1 MSATTT
7 IVSAIPQEPRSQKTA
22 ILTKGRLASLD
33 AYRGFTILL
42 MLTQLLA
49 LPRVAESFPDS
60 SAWRIIGLHAEHAE
74 WEGGVLIDLV
84 QPSFSFLVGVALP
97 FSVARRRTQGQS
109 LSGMILHA
117 LWRSAML
124 VLLGVFLRSVGKP
137 QTYWSFEDTL
147 SMIGLGYTFLFLISL
162 CRPWVYWAVLAAILV
177 GHWAAFALYSTGSP
191 DFSSHW
197 AINANAG
204 WAVDKWFLNLFPRQS
219 PFHANRGGITTLNF
233 IPTLGTMILGLI
245 AGDWLRRPWP
255 ARKKVAWMVVVGLAG
270 LTAGEAL
277 SRLGVCPRVFRIW
290 TPSLVL
296 FSGGWCFLFL
306 AGFYLLI
313 DVWQMRRWAL
323 PLVVFGMNA
332 ITMYCL
338 EHLIADFI
346 RGSFQTHFGES
357 VFKLFGTAYEPILSG
372 GAVMLVLW
380 LIGLSMY
387 RKKIFLRI

>member
-1 MSATTT
+1 MSASAT
-7 IVSAIPQEPRSQKTA
+7 IVSAIPEEPRAAKTA
-22 ILTKGRLASLD
+22 SLTTGRLASLD
-33 AYRGFTILL
+33 GYRGFVILL

-49 LPRVAESFPDS
+49 LAKVAESFPNS
-60 SAWRIIGLHAEHAE
+60 PAWRIIAIHADHAE

-84 QPSFSFLVGVALP
+84 QPSFCFLVGVTLP
-97 FSVARRRTQGQS
+97 FSLVRRRTQGQS
-109 LSGMILHA
+109 LPGMTLHA
-117 LWRSAML
+117 LWRSVVL

-147 SMIGLGYTFLFLISL
+147 SQIGLGYMFVFLIGL
-162 CRPWVYWAVLAAILV
+162 CRPRVYWAMLAGILV
-177 GHWAAFALYSTGSP
+177 GYWAAFALYSTGGP

-197 AINANAG
+197 AINANAA
-204 WAVDKWFLNLFPRQS
+204 WAFDKWFLNLFPRQS
-219 PFHANRGGITTLNF
+219 PFHANRGGIHTLRF
-233 IPTLGTMILGLI
+233 IPMLGTMILGLI

-255 ARKKVAWMVVVGLAG
+255 ARKKVAWMVVAGLAG

-290 TPSLVL
+290 TPSWVL

-313 DVWQMRRWAL
+313 DVWQIRGWTF

-346 RGSFQTHFGES
+346 RGSFQTHFGEN
-357 VFKLFGTAYEPILSG
+357 VFKVFGAEYEPILSG
-372 GAVMLVLW
+372 GAVLLVLW

-387 RKKIFLRI
+387 RSKIFLRI